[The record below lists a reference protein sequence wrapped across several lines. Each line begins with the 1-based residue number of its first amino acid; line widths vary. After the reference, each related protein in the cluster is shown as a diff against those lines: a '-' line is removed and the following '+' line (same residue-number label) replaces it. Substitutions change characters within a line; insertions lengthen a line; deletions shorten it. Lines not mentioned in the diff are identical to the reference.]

1 MPVAETKKTNVPQP
15 ELNRREKLLKWREER
30 RQKKQSEPKKKSF
43 VVGHVK
49 HSNDTSLFATKIKNS
64 ENEVISLMKPAQFAT
79 TKSAKPVTRSSARLA
94 KQVSP
99 HISDEQKNRPIEKVM
114 PKATLS
120 VEVKEM
126 MS

>member
-1 MPVAETKKTNVPQP
+1 M
-15 ELNRREKLLKWREER
+15 LKWREER

-64 ENEVISLMKPAQFAT
+64 ENKVISLMKPAQFAT
-79 TKSAKPVTRSSARLA
+79 TKSAKSVTRSSARLA

-99 HISDEQKNRPIEKVM
+99 HISNEQKNRSIEKVM
-114 PKATLS
+114 AKATLS
-120 VEVKEM
+120 VKVKEM